1 MDSVRADALVTFF
14 ATTFNVR
21 LPGVVMK
28 VVNKIFD
35 LFHVDG
41 VVVFSN
47 VGTIP
52 STLATSISNAVNAD
66 VPSYKFDNM
75 VTSFTCA

>member
-1 MDSVRADALVTFF
+1 MDSVRADALVTYF
-14 ATTFNVR
+14 ATTFNVK
-21 LPGVVMK
+21 LPAVIMK
-28 VVNKIFD
+28 VFNKIFN

-52 STLATSISNAVNAD
+52 STLVTSISNAVNAD